1 MNLHRHRGRVA
12 LAVSSPLFL
21 LFAGFAV
28 VVIVDVIG
36 PALAFA
42 PPPAS
47 TSPSSSRTGEGHRR
61 HPPIPRARA
70 ASASAGG
77 GRRPATTTMSSSG
90 GGGVQLRTLSRI
102 LLPSLASSVAAYAL
116 FPPLSL
122 GLSYLIND
130 PATFAVLS
138 VDSSQFVQNFL
149 TVTGLTFSILVG
161 QTYYFMYQ
169 QQEAVFV
176 SLFREV
182 TEAKSLLE
190 QVSLVCR
197 GRGDMYRM
205 CLGAVK
211 RCVRVC
217 LFGCPDDGCRS
228 TGGGAEGGGVRPN
241 GHFFRL
247 LCSFRFVRNSMD
259 GPTGTR
265 LVGGRRRREG
275 SSDTRSR
282 RWHSLTQ

>member
-28 VVIVDVIG
+28 IVIVDVIG

-90 GGGVQLRTLSRI
+90 GGDVQTLSRI

-122 GLSYLIND
+122 SLSYLIND

-197 GRGDMYRM
+197 GRGT
-205 CLGAVK
+205 CT
-211 RCVRVC
+211 
-217 LFGCPDDGCRS
+217 GC
-228 TGGGAEGGGVRPN
+228 AW
-241 GHFFRL
+241 
-247 LCSFRFVRNSMD
+247 
-259 GPTGTR
+259 
-265 LVGGRRRREG
+265 GR
-275 SSDTRSR
+275 
-282 RWHSLTQ
+282 

>member
-1 MNLHRHRGRVA
+1 M
-12 LAVSSPLFL
+12 
-21 LFAGFAV
+21 
-28 VVIVDVIG
+28 
-36 PALAFA
+36 
-42 PPPAS
+42 
-47 TSPSSSRTGEGHRR
+47 
-61 HPPIPRARA
+61 
-70 ASASAGG
+70 
-77 GRRPATTTMSSSG
+77 
-90 GGGVQLRTLSRI
+90 QLRTLSRI
-102 LLPSLASSVAAYAL
+102 LLPSLASSAAAYAL

-190 QVSLVCR
+190 QVSLVCG

-217 LFGCPDDGCRS
+217 CCCS
-228 TGGGAEGGGVRPN
+228 GVRT
-241 GHFFRL
+241 
-247 LCSFRFVRNSMD
+247 
-259 GPTGTR
+259 TG
-265 LVGGRRRREG
+265 VVRREAAG
-275 SSDTRSR
+275 TVVFFVFSARSDSSEL
-282 RWHSLTQ
+282 LTDG

>member
-28 VVIVDVIG
+28 IVIVDVIG

-90 GGGVQLRTLSRI
+90 GGDVQTLSRI

-122 GLSYLIND
+122 SLSYLIND

-228 TGGGAEGGGVRPN
+228 TGGGAEWGGSVLTVVFFVFSARSDSSETRWTDRRVRDLSEGGGEGR
-241 GHFFRL
+241 GARIRAL
-247 LCSFRFVRNSMD
+247 A
-259 GPTGTR
+259 
-265 LVGGRRRREG
+265 VGI
-275 SSDTRSR
+275 
-282 RWHSLTQ
+282 L

>member
-12 LAVSSPLFL
+12 PAASSPLFL

-28 VVIVDVIG
+28 VVVNVDVIG

-42 PPPAS
+42 PPPAA
-47 TSPSSSRTGEGHRR
+47 TSPSSSSRTGEGHHRW
-61 HPPIPRARA
+61 HSPISRARA
-70 ASASAGG
+70 ASAGGGG
-77 GRRPATTTMSSSG
+77 GRRPATATTTMSSSSG
-90 GGGVQLRTLSRI
+90 GAGDVQLRTLSRI

-217 LFGCPDDGCRS
+217 LFGVVFSVFSARS
-228 TGGGAEGGGVRPN
+228 DLSETRWTDRRVQDLSEGGGEGR
-241 GHFFRL
+241 GARIRAL
-247 LCSFRFVRNSMD
+247 A
-259 GPTGTR
+259 
-265 LVGGRRRREG
+265 VGI
-275 SSDTRSR
+275 
-282 RWHSLTQ
+282 L